1 MSVSYEDALLL
12 KLEAILADCEEAITV
27 CADNAVNLIQ
37 QFMQE
42 INNKQLFSPYL
53 PVIHNDRG
61 SVRIRWGMVVMNKAT
76 KKVGSMRNAPTT
88 GNGDF
93 DIRYFSIRSDEVR
106 QLIQKY
112 EDKFKIIRA
121 DIKQTKNITK
131 SLKMR
136 ITHLKKGTRK
146 TVIGVTRWFLC
157 FFVYCEP

>member
-1 MSVSYEDALLL
+1 
-12 KLEAILADCEEAITV
+12 
-27 CADNAVNLIQ
+27 
-37 QFMQE
+37 
-42 INNKQLFSPYL
+42 
-53 PVIHNDRG
+53 
-61 SVRIRWGMVVMNKAT
+61 MNKAT

-146 TVIGVTRWFLC
+146 TVIGVTR
-157 FFVYCEP
+157 

>member
-1 MSVSYEDALLL
+1 
-12 KLEAILADCEEAITV
+12 
-27 CADNAVNLIQ
+27 
-37 QFMQE
+37 
-42 INNKQLFSPYL
+42 
-53 PVIHNDRG
+53 
-61 SVRIRWGMVVMNKAT
+61 
-76 KKVGSMRNAPTT
+76 MRNAPTT

-146 TVIGVTRWFLC
+146 RLSVLLADFYVFLFTVSRRRSLGVL
-157 FFVYCEP
+157 